1 MGLAGK
7 LAWQRCYL
15 QDARRAGGSG
25 KKMADQ
31 APEIESAS
39 IVLVGSFNPAIL
51 HPEWLAHQ
59 SLIRPEEAE
68 QAKVEVVSRRLTV
81 IRLSWFELQVL
92 EDRFSATATDPAHF
106 QTLQECVLGI
116 FSLLEFT
123 PINAMGLNRQMHF
136 RMRKPESWASLEN
149 ALAPKKPWAGILSG
163 RRDGAPTLQTLSLNG
178 NRDGSSAQS
187 LIVKVEPSFQVQSG
201 VYMTT
206 NEHFEFSDASSTSEP
221 MNMLSQHWLQ
231 ALAYSKHLANKLI
244 GGI

>member
-1 MGLAGK
+1 MT
-7 LAWQRCYL
+7 
-15 QDARRAGGSG
+15 
-25 KKMADQ
+25 DQ

-68 QAKVEVVSRRLTV
+68 QAEVEVVSRQLTV

-123 PINAMGLNRQMHF
+123 PISAMGLNRQMHF
-136 RMRKPESWASLEN
+136 RLQQPENWASLED
-149 ALAPKKPWAGILSG
+149 ALAPKEPWVGILTG
-163 RRDGAPTLQTLSLNG
+163 RHDGAPTLQTLSLNG

-187 LIVKVEPSFQVQSG
+187 LVVKVEPSSRVQSG
-201 VYMTT
+201 VYMAT
-206 NEHFEFSDASSTSEP
+206 NEHFEFLGASSTSEP
-221 MNMLSQHWLQ
+221 MNMLSRHWLE

-244 GGI
+244 EGV

>member
-1 MGLAGK
+1 
-7 LAWQRCYL
+7 
-15 QDARRAGGSG
+15 
-25 KKMADQ
+25 MADQ

-68 QAKVEVVSRRLTV
+68 QAKVEVVSRQLTV

-163 RRDGAPTLQTLSLNG
+163 RRDGAPTLQTLSLDG

-187 LIVKVEPSFQVQSG
+187 LIVKVEPSPRVQSG
-201 VYMTT
+201 VYMAT

>member
-1 MGLAGK
+1 
-7 LAWQRCYL
+7 
-15 QDARRAGGSG
+15 
-25 KKMADQ
+25 MADQ

-51 HPEWLAHQ
+51 HPKWLAHQ

-68 QAKVEVVSRRLTV
+68 QAKVEVVSHRLTV

-149 ALAPKKPWAGILSG
+149 ALAPKKPWAGILPG

-187 LIVKVEPSFQVQSG
+187 LIVKIEPSFRVQSG

-221 MNMLSQHWLQ
+221 MNMLSQHWLE

-244 GGI
+244 GRI